1 MKNQTYTG
9 YETWIHS
16 IKMSM
21 KMNMFIFI
29 ALTVAYLLT
38 IGIHLYLAYSV
49 EFLTVLAKWLV
60 SVVLANSFLSKFT
73 FNVLYKGEYV
83 QMYAY
88 ELYEWF
94 YETAMH
100 HLILLK
106 AFSIKSLLVYAGYI
120 PIKIFFRRKAREHTK
135 DDYKRGAKIL
145 RPAELN
151 KQTKNER
158 RYFEFGEAKMPVS
171 TEIKHTFVIGRTG
184 AGKTLLT
191 NNVVEKIRQRGN
203 KAIIYDYKG
212 DYVSRFYNPET
223 DLLFNPL
230 DSRSVNWNIFSDMHT
245 PMDISS
251 MVASL
256 IPDMQRSSQPF
267 FNLAAR
273 DVLSGVISHLF
284 QTNQKNYSA
293 LWATL
298 TKSPEELSVLLK
310 TTKGGTA
317 GAVHISD
324 PSNKQTGSVLSTM
337 HLYTK
342 IFEYF
347 KDSDALFS
355 IEEWVRNGSGILFI
369 SNYDKLKETLKPVL
383 TMFIDT
389 LATNLLSLPDDEQRR
404 MFFVLDEFGTL
415 QKMQRIVE
423 LLALS
428 HSKGGSVYLGIQDVG
443 QLDSIYGRELRNSIV
458 NACGT
463 NALFGVNDP
472 DTADFLSRKI
482 GEAEYKSANKGYTVE
497 ASEIRTAVSLGKQS
511 SKEALFLPSE
521 LMQFPDLNCYVK
533 FPNYSGCVTTLKR
546 KSYPAYQDSFVMR
559 EDLSL
564 VNVYWDRQQLVDELN
579 INSIRQK
586 QVETEKF

>member
-1 MKNQTYTG
+1 MKDQTYTG

-49 EFLTVLAKWLV
+49 EFLAVMAKWLA
-60 SVVLANSFLSKFT
+60 SAILADTFLKKFT
-73 FNVLYKGEYV
+73 FNVLYQGEYV

-94 YETAMH
+94 YGTAIH
-100 HLILLK
+100 HLLLLK
-106 AFSIKSLLVYAGYI
+106 AFSIKALLIYVGYI
-120 PIKIFFRRKAREHTK
+120 PIKIFFRRKAKEHTK

-145 RPAELN
+145 SPAELN
-151 KQTKNER
+151 KQTKKER
-158 RYFEFGEAKMPVS
+158 RHFEFGEAKMPVS
-171 TEIKHTFVIGRTG
+171 AEIKHTFVIGRTG

-191 NNVVEKIRQRGN
+191 NNIVDGIRKRGN
-203 KAIIYDYKG
+203 RAIIYDYKG

-230 DSRSVNWNIFSDMHT
+230 DSRSVNWDIFSDMHT
-245 PMDISS
+245 PMDIAS

-298 TKSPEELSVLLK
+298 TKSPEELSALLK
-310 TTKGGTA
+310 ATKGGTA
-317 GAVHISD
+317 GAAHISD

-347 KDSDALFS
+347 KDSETTFS

-389 LATNLLSLPDDEQRR
+389 LATNLLSLPDDEQGR
-404 MFFVLDEFGTL
+404 MFFILDEFGTL
-415 QKMQRIVE
+415 QKMQRIIE
-423 LLALS
+423 LLTLS
-428 HSKGGSVYLGIQDVG
+428 RSKGGSVYIGIQDIG

-482 GEAEYKSANKGYTVE
+482 GEAECKSANQGYTVG

-511 SKEALFLPSE
+511 SKESLFLSSE

-546 KSYPAYQDSFVMR
+546 KSFPVYQESFVMR
-559 EDLSL
+559 DDLSL
-564 VNVYWDRQQLVDELN
+564 DSIYWDRQQIVNQLQISPAYTSHEEP
-579 INSIRQK
+579 
-586 QVETEKF
+586 ETF